1 MPTTTSS
8 YPEELDTFASITAG
22 PSGTRMNDATEP
34 ASAIITHLQAAVAA
48 IQAVL
53 GTDDGAVADSVLR
66 RLLLLSDADVPAA
79 VSTITATTKTLALTD
94 RGLLQNWTTDGAKS
108 LTVTTDV
115 GADGGEYH
123 IRNGATSG
131 DLEIVASGVTIYA
144 PKGGTLF
151 LEPGDA
157 ATLKRLTTNVLFLM
171 GSTKAA

>member
-1 MPTTTSS
+1 M
-8 YPEELDTFASITAG
+8 
-22 PSGTRMNDATEP
+22 
-34 ASAIITHLQAAVAA
+34 
-48 IQAVL
+48 
-53 GTDDGAVADSVLR
+53 
-66 RLLLLSDADVPAA
+66 
-79 VSTITATTKTLALTD
+79 
-94 RGLLQNWTTDGAKS
+94 QNWTTDGTKA
-108 LTVTTDV
+108 LTVTTAV

-157 ATLKRLTTNVLFLM
+157 VTLKRLVTNALCVL